1 MRPPA
6 LLLVPLLLGVAA
18 AAQDAGAGDY
28 EGRPIGRIEF
38 DPPDQPLPPAE
49 LDRLLGFRTGSTLTL
64 AAIRGAIQ
72 NLYRTGRF
80 SDISIDARLEADAVV
95 LRIST
100 QLNYFVAQVTI
111 DGISDPPN
119 RGQLTTAAKL
129 DLGAEFAEND
139 LQQSVENMQ
148 VRLRANGL
156 YRARITYR
164 VERSPATE
172 EASIHFQ
179 IDAGDRAH
187 FDGVRLSGNF
197 DKPAASVIRATRWR
211 RGFGPIVFP
220 GWHELTENRLQA
232 GIERVRQNFQSG
244 DHLEARVT
252 LERLDYHE
260 RTNAVTPALAI
271 QGGPAIEVH
280 TSGAKVP
287 PRRLRQLIPIYQ
299 ERAVDR
305 NLLVEGRR
313 NLVEYFQSQGYFD
326 ADVDLAEPE
335 AANDVQVIDYAVTRK
350 TRHRLTRIDF
360 TGNRFFDT
368 ATLRERLSIT
378 PASFPRYRS
387 GRFSEKL
394 LEQDKNAIR
403 DLYRANGFRD
413 AEVTSKI
420 QDNYRGQQDY
430 ISVSLE
436 VREGPQWFVDKLE
449 IEGVSPEDAA
459 YLRSTLQSTDGQSFS
474 DAGVAAD
481 RDTTLGYYYNNGY
494 SGANFDW
501 TETPGPGPNRV
512 NLRYTI
518 SPGKRE
524 FVRGVLVRGLD
535 ATNPALVAERIS
547 LKPGDA
553 LSRSRIADS
562 QQKLYD
568 LGIFSKVQPAIQNPD
583 GEEES
588 KNVVMQLDE
597 ANKYSFNV
605 GFGAELAR
613 IGGGVTTYDAP
624 AGQTGFSPR
633 ISLGI
638 SRLNLLGLGHTLS
651 LQTLASTFE
660 QRALLSYTAPQF
672 TGKENLALT
681 FSALFDN
688 SRDVRTFAALRAE
701 GSVQLAQRLSRANT
715 VQYRFTYRLVNINE
729 LKISPGLIPLL
740 SQTDRVGVY
749 SMSFIQDRRDDATN
763 TFRGIINTVDA
774 GISLRQ
780 FGSETDFT
788 RILLRNSTYH
798 RIRKDMVI
806 ARTLQFGWIQRLS
819 GMPGIALAERFFSGG
834 ASSQRAFP
842 DNQAG
847 PRDPATGF
855 PLGGN
860 TLLFHQTELRFPL
873 IGDNV
878 GGVLFHDMGNV
889 YDDVRDISFR
899 FRQYNKQDFNYMVQ
913 AAGFGIRY
921 RTPVGPIRVDFSLSP
936 NSPRFFGF
944 TGSRE
949 DLRKLGKDATCTPPP
964 GVSVDRHCKDQRINI
979 FQFHFSLG
987 QTF

>member
-1 MRPPA
+1 VRPPA
-6 LLLVPLLLGVAA
+6 LLLVPLLLGVAAA

-38 DPPDQPLPPAE
+38 DPSDQPLPRAE
-49 LDRLLGFRTGSTLTL
+49 LDRLLGIGAGSTLTL
-64 AAIRGAIQ
+64 AAIRESIQ

-100 QLNYFVAQVTI
+100 QFNYFVSQVTI
-111 DGISDPPN
+111 DGVADPPN

-129 DLGAEFAEND
+129 DLGAGFAEND
-139 LQQSVENMQ
+139 LEQSVENMQ

-164 VERSPATE
+164 VERNPATE

-179 IDAGDRAH
+179 IDAGDRAR
-187 FDGVRLSGNF
+187 FDGARLSGNF

-211 RGFGPIVFP
+211 RGIGPIVFP
-220 GWHELTENRLQA
+220 GWRELTENRLQT
-232 GIERVRQNFQSG
+232 GIERVRQDFQTG
-244 DHLEARVT
+244 DHLQARVT

-260 RTNAVTPALAI
+260 RTNTVTPALAI
-271 QGGPAIEVH
+271 QGGPAIEVR
-280 TSGAKVP
+280 TSGAKVSP
-287 PRRLRQLIPIYQ
+287 GRLRQLIPIYQ
-299 ERAVDR
+299 ERTVDR
-305 NLLVEGRR
+305 NLLVEGQR
-313 NLVEYFQSQGYFD
+313 NLVEYFQSQGYYD
-326 ADVDLAEPE
+326 ADVELAEPE
-335 AANDVQVIDYAVTRK
+335 PAGDVQVIDYSVTRK
-350 TRHRLTRIDF
+350 TRHRLTHIDI

-430 ISVSLE
+430 ISVSFE

-481 RDTTLGYYYNNGY
+481 RDTTLSYYYNNGY
-494 SGANFDW
+494 PGANFDW
-501 TETPGPGPNRV
+501 TETPGSGPNRV
-512 NLRYTI
+512 NLRYSI
-518 SPGKRE
+518 RPGKRE

-535 ATNPALVAERIS
+535 ATSPALVTERIS

-553 LSRSRIADS
+553 LSQSRIAES

-583 GEEES
+583 GEEEN
-588 KNVVMQLDE
+588 KNVVWQLDE

-613 IGGGVTTYDAP
+613 IGGGVTTFDAP

-638 SRLNLLGLGHTLS
+638 SRLNLLGLGHTLG

-681 FSALFDN
+681 FSALFDD
-688 SRDVRTFAALRAE
+688 SRDVRTFAARREE

-715 VQYRFTYRLVNINE
+715 VQYRFTFRRVTVDLNT
-729 LKISPGLIPLL
+729 LKISPELIPLL
-740 SQTDRVGVY
+740 SQPDRVGMY

-763 TFRGIINTVDA
+763 TSRGVFNTVDA

-798 RIRKDMVI
+798 RIRKDLVI
-806 ARTLQFGWIQRLS
+806 ARTLQFGWVQRLS

-847 PRDPATGF
+847 PRDLETGF

-860 TLLFHQTELRFPL
+860 ALLFHQTELRFPL

-889 YDDVRDISFR
+889 YDDVRHISFR
-899 FRQYNKQDFNYMVQ
+899 FLQNNKQDFNYMVQ

-936 NSPRFFGF
+936 NSPRFYGF
-944 TGSRE
+944 QGTRDELLMNQG
-949 DLRKLGKDATCTPPP
+949 KLT
-964 GVSVDRHCKDQRINI
+964 DQRINI